1 MFVAI
6 NNEDMNIFEVDAFIN
21 RTREAN
27 GGVISPE
34 FAMEVLSKTNFHG
47 HIKKVLKNIK
57 ENCTT
62 REQLLPYKEFILSS
76 VDGREMS
83 ENALKDLC
91 ELAKICECKEE
102 FDKVNKNPKLYR
114 AFDCEGV
121 TVGDIYEFDALKG
134 ENLKVYFDTDNV
146 CLYYCDLSKVK
157 ELKFKDGS
165 EVKFRRAKNLPE
177 VLDLSMCDDVN
188 LRECDLASVKGIN
201 FKDEANILI
210 QKVKNLPS
218 DLDVSMC
225 YEVKLSDCDLK
236 GVKELKFRE
245 GAKVNLSS
253 AKNLPSDLD
262 VSMCYEVKLS
272 DCDLKGV
279 KELKFREGAKFFL
292 SGVENLPKVLD
303 VSMCSEVDL
312 VDSDLSQ
319 VKEVKFKDGAK
330 VNLSYATNLPENLDV
345 SMCDYV
351 SLSWVK
357 NLPKVLDV
365 SMCSEV
371 DLIYSDFSE
380 VKELKFKDGA
390 KVDLEHASNLPENLD
405 LSMCD
410 EVDLSGCDLSGVKE
424 LKFKDKEQEKRFMEG
439 AKNFEGKVV
448 YAGDAQNIP
457 AMVNSGMEM

>member
-245 GAKVNLSS
+245 GAK
-253 AKNLPSDLD
+253 
-262 VSMCYEVKLS
+262 
-272 DCDLKGV
+272 
-279 KELKFREGAKFFL
+279 FFL